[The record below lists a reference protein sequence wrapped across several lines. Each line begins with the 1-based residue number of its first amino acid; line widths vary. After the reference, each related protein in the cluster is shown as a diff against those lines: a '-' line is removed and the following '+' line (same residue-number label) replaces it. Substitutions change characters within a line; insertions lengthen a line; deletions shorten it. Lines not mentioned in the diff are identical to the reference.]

1 MKNQIKT
8 DRLADKFFD
17 TIYGGMQ
24 IFFFQLHLLPPYSL
38 HCHEIKTTKDFDYKF
53 VRLIDIFKRSKRG
66 VADAYLIPRAASN
79 SLSNPVNSSCMIPH
93 LSLSKSIN
101 EKEEKCQRKD
111 SSHAAGNKSE
121 ADVCSTVLRLAIVT
135 YEKNV
140 LTLNQHF
147 SGDIQK
153 QDNTLTRDESYFL

>member
-1 MKNQIKT
+1 MT
-8 DRLADKFFD
+8 PYTGVCR
-17 TIYGGMQ
+17 
-24 IFFFQLHLLPPYSL
+24 FFFSYICYLPTRFTATG
-38 HCHEIKTTKDFDYKF
+38 IKTTKDFDQKF

-111 SSHAAGNKSE
+111 CSHAACNKSE
-121 ADVCSTVLRLAIVT
+121 ADVCSPVLRLAIVT
-135 YEKNV
+135 YEKKFKFKS
-140 LTLNQHF
+140 TF
-147 SGDIQK
+147 
-153 QDNTLTRDESYFL
+153 FFFFFF